1 MSLDSLLFLFA
12 ASLTIASIVILY
24 RRSRDVALEGFNTES
39 GSIYTDMSALTKMF
53 RVLSINVN
61 PWLCVLLIAMLSLT
75 VAFSIVDLLAISSWN
90 IAPIAIGLSLFI
102 LFLMREIAQMRRR
115 QFEKKLQD
123 AIGIMQ
129 AASMAGATPHSAL
142 RTVAENAQGL
152 IKSEFTILLV
162 SLQYGS
168 TIDSATA
175 RICTLYDSESTRMLM
190 QVLIVRWKMGGD
202 LTELLNSVAKMV
214 RERLSIRLRTNA
226 KLSGAKYSAIFMGL
240 CPYLLI
246 PFFLS
251 SEPQWL
257 QIFIDHPM
265 GLTTLGSAV
274 FLQLIGIIWLRQ
286 VLRVS
291 LLFGHGG

>member
-12 ASLTIASIVILY
+12 ASLTIASIAILY
-24 RRSRDVALEGFNTES
+24 RRSRDVAVEGFNTES

-75 VAFSIVDLLAISSWN
+75 VAFSIVDLLAISSWS
-90 IAPIAIGLSLFI
+90 IPPIAIGLSLFI

-152 IKSEFTILLV
+152 IKTEFTILLV

-240 CPYLLI
+240 SPYLLI

-251 SEPQWL
+251 NEPQWL

-265 GLTTLGSAV
+265 GLTTIGSAV
-274 FLQLIGIIWLRQ
+274 FLQFIGIIWLRQ

-291 LLFGHGG
+291 L